1 MAGKKK
7 TAAKKAATKKKA
19 GGGKAMESMAD
30 IEKRLAA
37 AAVEADSREQESVGS
52 YISTRGKRF
61 TYKDAPL
68 GEPLDVIVLGFSFLN
83 EFYDTDYDPDDR
95 TPPACYAVNM
105 QEDDLVPPED
115 VRDRQAQNCEAC
127 PHNQFGSA
135 DKGKGK
141 ACGNKRRL
149 AVMLANDTSADPQ
162 VVLLKLPP
170 SALKVW
176 ASYVKNLAKVLQRP
190 PYGVITRF
198 TFDPTKDYPCPVPQ
212 LVEPIKNAKLFNT
225 IEGKLAEAKEMLLHA
240 IDTKIVEDEAPAR
253 GSKKKTAAKKK
264 GGAKKKARARKF

>member
-1 MAGKKK
+1 MASKKKATGKKK
-7 TAAKKAATKKKA
+7 TAAKRGAA
-19 GGGKAMESMAD
+19 GKGLMSMAD
-30 IEKRLAA
+30 WEKRLAVDA
-37 AAVEADSREQESVGS
+37 AAADAVEQESVGS

-68 GEPLDVIVLGFSFLN
+68 SEPLDVIVLGFSFVN

-95 TPPACYAVNM
+95 TPPACYAVAEN
-105 QEDDLVPPED
+105 EESLVPPDD
-115 VRDRQAQNCEAC
+115 VRERQADNCADC

-149 AVMLANDTSADPQ
+149 AIMLADDTSADPQ
-162 VVLLKLPP
+162 VVLMKLPP
-170 SALKVW
+170 SALRAW
-176 ASYVKNLAKVLQRP
+176 AQYVKNLSKVMQRP

-212 LVEPIKNAKLFNT
+212 LVEPIKDVKIFAVIEKKLP
-225 IEGKLAEAKEMLLHA
+225 EAREMLLHT
-240 IDTKIVEDEAPAR
+240 IDTALPDAPAKPVR
-253 GSKKKTAAKKK
+253 GKKTA
-264 GGAKKKARARKF
+264 GKKKAGAKRGRKF